1 MIRGYLSTQ
10 DDLLR
15 RDIIQQLTCHFR
27 LDTQAIARNW
37 NIDFKRYFAAEL
49 TQLADMIEDGLLTI
63 DDDEIVVQQAGRIL
77 VRNICMIFDR
87 FQQQATTPNAFSRT
101 I

>member
-1 MIRGYLSTQ
+1 VRGYQSHD

-15 RDIIQQLTCHFR
+15 RDIIQQLVCHFR
-27 LDTQAIARNW
+27 LDTQAIAKTW
-37 NIDFKRYFAAEL
+37 GIDFSQYFATEL
-49 TQLADMIEDGLLTI
+49 ERLKAMEKDKLLSL
-63 DDDEIVVQQAGRIL
+63 DKKDIVVLEPGRLL

-87 FQQQATTPNAFSRT
+87 YQSEPNSRGAFSRT